1 VPSRRK
7 TREFVLQVLFAAD
20 AQQTDPHSVLALFET
35 HFRADEDEIL
45 KLQRVVM
52 EFAREL
58 VGAVERDRQNI
69 DNLISRLSCNWKLY
83 RMNRVD
89 RNILRMAIA
98 EMANF
103 PDIPGRVTLDEAVD
117 LGKRYGT
124 EDSAAF
130 INGILDRVHALSI
143 QPPPPRDVKEIIS
156 RLDELGTTN

>member
-7 TREFVLQVLFAAD
+7 TREFVLQVLFAAEV
-20 AQQTDPHSVLALFET
+20 QQTDPHSVLALFET
-35 HFRADEDEIL
+35 HFRVDEDETL

-52 EFAREL
+52 DFAREL
-58 VGAVERDRQNI
+58 VAAVARDKQDI
-69 DNLISRLSCNWKLY
+69 DDLISRLSCHWKLY

-103 PDIPGRVTLDEAVD
+103 PDIPGKVTLDEAVD

-124 EDSAAF
+124 EDSAGF
-130 INGILDRVHALSI
+130 INGILDRVHALTVV
-143 QPPPPRDVKEIIS
+143 PPPPRDIKEIIS
-156 RLDELGTTN
+156 RLDGFDTTN

>member
-1 VPSRRK
+1 M
-7 TREFVLQVLFAAD
+7 LQVLFAAE
-20 AQQTDPHSVLALFET
+20 AQQTDPHIVLALFES
-35 HFRADEDEIL
+35 HFGVDEDEIL
-45 KLQRVVM
+45 KLQRVIM
-52 EFAREL
+52 DFAREL
-58 VGAVERDRQNI
+58 VAAVARDRQDI
-69 DNLISRLSCNWKLY
+69 DDLISRLSCNWKLY

-130 INGILDRVHALSI
+130 INGILDRVHALTEL
-143 QPPPPRDVKEIIS
+143 PPPPRDIKEIIS
-156 RLDELGTTN
+156 RLDGFDTTN